1 MTSDNIL
8 VGSGR
13 VHEGKAAITV
23 WGDNDQTKLIDGA
36 RQMESLKAMV
46 FDKETGISYEIEL
59 SSIRSLRTSQNQEY
73 LVYNTE
79 DIVMAKAVTQSNIQ
93 TDDLLLTCKPNP
105 TTGETV
111 IEYQVKDASFVSIKL
126 YSMSGQLI
134 KVLTEGDMTAGI
146 HSLNFDGSRL
156 ANGVYNLQM
165 IVGGKS
171 VNRLLVVSK

>member
-1 MTSDNIL
+1 
-8 VGSGR
+8 
-13 VHEGKAAITV
+13 
-23 WGDNDQTKLIDGA
+23 
-36 RQMESLKAMV
+36 LKAMV
-46 FDKETGISYEIEL
+46 FNKESGMSYDIEL
-59 SSIRSLRTSQNQEY
+59 INIRSLRTSQNQEY

-79 DIVMAKAVTQSNIQ
+79 DIMMAKAITQSSIQ

-111 IEYQVKDASFVSIKL
+111 IEYSVQYDSFVSIKL

-134 KVLTEGDMTAGI
+134 QILTEADMTSGFHTI
-146 HSLNFDGSRL
+146 NFDGSRL